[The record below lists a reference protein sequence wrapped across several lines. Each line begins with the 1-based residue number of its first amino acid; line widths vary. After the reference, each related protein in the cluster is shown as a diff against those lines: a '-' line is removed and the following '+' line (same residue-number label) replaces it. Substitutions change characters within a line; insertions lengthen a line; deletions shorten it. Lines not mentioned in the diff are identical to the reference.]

1 MARSLSARI
10 AIAFVALAIALLI
23 GIGGALFL
31 ALRDLEA
38 DSANARLADIA
49 DGLAA
54 RARQLVVSGSG
65 PRDILRELDTE
76 IPAGVSIALR
86 TPDGRIVRLGS
97 DPGPE
102 GPIDIDPGAK
112 TGTVTRGEATDAA
125 GNRYLY
131 ATIAI
136 RTAAAAGNPRA
147 LVLSTP
153 DRSAAEAFSDVARTL
168 PIVALVLLIV
178 GAPIGWLLARSV
190 AGPLRRLSAATAEVP
205 TRRAEEL
212 PLDGPTEVREVTRN
226 FNAMT
231 AELERRRRE
240 EADLLQNLRHDLR
253 TPLTVIG
260 GFSQA
265 LHDGTASG
273 PDVDRA
279 AQAITE
285 ETNRLGRMLTELDL
299 VDEAAE
305 TGALHPVRL
314 EGRAIVDEAA
324 ERFRE
329 RAESVGVTLVVVDD
343 DGPPVALT
351 CDRTAVDRILANLI
365 ENALAAVPTGGR
377 VELAARQA
385 PPAVRTRRGA
395 ARGSDRAGIDRGVLI
410 SVADDGPGLPSG
422 TRERVFERFF
432 RADPSRAGTGSGLG
446 LAIVRELA
454 RAHGGDAWAEDVTP
468 HGARF
473 VVRLPASDVAL
484 PPAARGP
491 GDASATRLGG

>member
-10 AIAFVALAIALLI
+10 ALAFVALAVALLI

-65 PRDILRELDTE
+65 PRDILRELDAE

-86 TPDGRIVRLGS
+86 TPDGRMVRLGS
-97 DPGPE
+97 DPGPQ

-112 TGTVTRGEATDAA
+112 TGAVTRGEATDAT

-131 ATIAI
+131 ATVAI
-136 RTAAAAGNPRA
+136 RTASAAGNPRA

-153 DRSAAEAFSDVARTL
+153 DRSAEEAFRDVARTL
-168 PIVALVLLIV
+168 PIVALILLIV
-178 GAPIGWLLARSV
+178 GAPIGWLLARSI
-190 AGPLRRLSAATAEVP
+190 AGPLRRLSAATADVP

-279 AQAITE
+279 ARAITE

-305 TGALHPVRL
+305 TGALHPVPL

-343 DGPPVALT
+343 GGPPVDFT

-365 ENALAAVPTGGR
+365 ENALAAVPSGGR

-385 PPAVRTRRGA
+385 PPAVPTRRGA
-395 ARGSDRAGIDRGVLI
+395 ARGSDRARTEPGVLL
-410 SVADDGPGLPSG
+410 SVADDGPGLPPG
-422 TRERVFERFF
+422 TRERVFERFY
-432 RADPSRAGTGSGLG
+432 RGDPSRAGTGSGLG

-454 RAHGGDAWAEDVTP
+454 RAHGGDGWAEDVTP

-473 VVRLPASDVAL
+473 VVRLPGSD
-484 PPAARGP
+484 AAFSPGTRGS
-491 GDASATRLGG
+491 GDASATRLGA